1 MGTKGEMEKI
11 HIEKEETCEEK
22 EETYKENED
31 ICEEKQETCEENKNI
46 HIEKEESHVE
56 KEDMHVEKEKVQ
68 TGKDKTYLEMTETEK
83 PILPLEATTSIAEKT
98 KPSLES
104 EPELTQTENQSNQVN
119 LKHYKTNLVKQF
131 NSFIENEEK
140 EEIKEKGTENENIIV
155 SEENA
160 LVSEIKKFMETEE
173 NVSNHSVANK
183 DEHHITTE
191 SNSFITTEKK
201 QSNKEENYL
210 VTEINHFMET
220 EEKHLKQLIVN
231 KDKNALVTEMKH
243 LLETEERPTGTGNS
257 KPKNISATNG
267 IEKES
272 SNVLDSLE
280 GILSRKSES
289 RMSVKKRKQKNSIK
303 SLDQLPD
310 LIDSEEKSNPELK
323 RKSKEVF
330 DFYVNSIDGDTAT
343 SESQVSPENISKH
356 KIENTEN
363 GKSDEQIVI
372 ENVLNSIPSDLTRC
386 DRLGENSTEKE
397 NGNTETDLE
406 RLEETGN
413 PNFGST
419 CTSGANTLRRSWKRQ
434 NSKKKRKSQHVL

>member
-1 MGTKGEMEKI
+1 MG
-11 HIEKEETCEEK
+11 ETCVENEK
-22 EETYKENED
+22 TYEAKDETY
-31 ICEEKQETCEENKNI
+31 EEKQETCEENKNI
-46 HIEKEESHVE
+46 HIEKEGSHVE
-56 KEDMHVEKEKVQ
+56 KEDMHVEKEKIQ
-68 TGKDKTYLEMTETEK
+68 TGKDKTYLEITETEK
-83 PILPLEATTSIAEKT
+83 PILPLEVTTSIAEKT

-119 LKHYKTNLVKQF
+119 LKHYETNLVKEL
-131 NSFIENEEK
+131 NSFMETEEK
-140 EEIKEKGTENENIIV
+140 EGIKEKGTENENIIV

-173 NVSNHSVANK
+173 NVSNHLVANK
-183 DEHHITTE
+183 DERRITTE

-201 QSNKEENYL
+201 QSNNEENYL

-243 LLETEERPTGTGNS
+243 LLETEERPTVVGNS

-343 SESQVSPENISKH
+343 SESQVSPENVSKN
-356 KIENTEN
+356 KIEN

-397 NGNTETDLE
+397 NGDGIKENGNTETDIE

-413 PNFGST
+413 SNFGST

>member
-1 MGTKGEMEKI
+1 MG
-11 HIEKEETCEEK
+11 
-22 EETYKENED
+22 TYKENEE

-46 HIEKEESHVE
+46 HIEKEETHVE
-56 KEDMHVEKEKVQ
+56 KEDMQVENEEIE
-68 TGKDKTYLEMTETEK
+68 TGKDKTYLEITETEK

-104 EPELTQTENQSNQVN
+104 EPELAQKENQSNQVN
-119 LKHYKTNLVKQF
+119 LKDYETNLVKEF
-131 NSFIENEEK
+131 NSFMVNEEK

-173 NVSNHSVANK
+173 NVSNHLVANK

-191 SNSFITTEKK
+191 SNSFITTDKK

-243 LLETEERPTGTGNS
+243 LLETEERPTVVGNS
-257 KPKNISATNG
+257 RPKNISATNG
-267 IEKES
+267 
-272 SNVLDSLE
+272 
-280 GILSRKSES
+280 
-289 RMSVKKRKQKNSIK
+289 KQKNSIK

-343 SESQVSPENISKH
+343 SESQVSPENISKN

-363 GKSDEQIVI
+363 RKSDEQIVI

-397 NGNTETDLE
+397 NGDGIKENTETDIE
-406 RLEETGN
+406 RLEETG
-413 PNFGST
+413 
-419 CTSGANTLRRSWKRQ
+419 
-434 NSKKKRKSQHVL
+434 

>member
-1 MGTKGEMEKI
+1 MGY
-11 HIEKEETCEEK
+11 EEK
-22 EETYKENED
+22 EETHKENEGK
-31 ICEEKQETCEENKNI
+31 CEEKQETCEENKNI
-46 HIEKEESHVE
+46 HIKKEGSHVE

-119 LKHYKTNLVKQF
+119 LKDYETNLVKEF
-131 NSFIENEEK
+131 NSFMETEEK
-140 EEIKEKGTENENIIV
+140 EEIKEKGTEN
-155 SEENA
+155 
-160 LVSEIKKFMETEE
+160 
-173 NVSNHSVANK
+173 
-183 DEHHITTE
+183 
-191 SNSFITTEKK
+191 
-201 QSNKEENYL
+201 
-210 VTEINHFMET
+210 NHFMET

-243 LLETEERPTGTGNS
+243 LLETEERPTVVGNS

-330 DFYVNSIDGDTAT
+330 DFYVNSIDGDTAA
-343 SESQVSPENISKH
+343 SESQVSPENISKN
-356 KIENTEN
+356 KIETTEN
-363 GKSDEQIVI
+363 RKSDEQIVI
-372 ENVLNSIPSDLTRC
+372 EHVLNSIPSDLTRC

-397 NGNTETDLE
+397 NGDGIKENGNTETDIE

-413 PNFGST
+413 SNVGST

>member
-1 MGTKGEMEKI
+1 MGY
-11 HIEKEETCEEK
+11 EEK
-22 EETYKENED
+22 EETHKENEGK
-31 ICEEKQETCEENKNI
+31 CEEKQETCEENKNI
-46 HIEKEESHVE
+46 HIEKEGSHVE
-56 KEDMHVEKEKVQ
+56 KEDMHVEKEKIQ
-68 TGKDKTYLEMTETEK
+68 TGKDKTFLEIIKTEK

-98 KPSLES
+98 KPCLDSKT
-104 EPELTQTENQSNQVN
+104 ELTQTENQSNQVN
-119 LKHYKTNLVKQF
+119 LKDYETNLVKEF
-131 NSFIENEEK
+131 NSFMETEEK
-140 EEIKEKGTENENIIV
+140 ENIKV

-173 NVSNHSVANK
+173 NISNHLVTNK

-191 SNSFITTEKK
+191 SNSVITTEKK
-201 QSNKEENYL
+201 QSYKEENYL

-243 LLETEERPTGTGNS
+243 LLETEERPTGAGNS

-343 SESQVSPENISKH
+343 SESQVSPENILKNN
-356 KIENTEN
+356 IENTEN
-363 GKSDEQIVI
+363 RKSNEQIVI

-386 DRLGENSTEKE
+386 DRLGENGTEKENGDGMKE
-397 NGNTETDLE
+397 NGNTETDIE

-413 PNFGST
+413 SNFGST